1 MKFLHIADLHI
12 GKTVNGFSMAEPQ
25 AEVLGQIAALARGRA
40 PGAVVIAGDIYDKP
54 MPGADAVRI
63 FDRFLTELSETGA
76 AVLAIPGNHDAPER
90 IGFAGKIMEKHNVFM
105 CGPFDGRPQAV
116 RLEDEFGG
124 INFFMLPFINPRAA
138 RRFFGEAAAESYD
151 SALRAAVGAADVDF
165 SSRNVLIAHQ
175 FVISAGC
182 EPERSDS
189 EAGPVGGLD
198 SVDASVF
205 SGFDYVALGHLH
217 GAQHVGLPHIRYAGS
232 PLKYSFSEWRHSKA
246 ALSVEIREKGHIS
259 IQSLPLTPL
268 HDMRKIRGPL
278 SELLSGEIA
287 GQGDRQDYMHVTLTD
302 DDEIIDAIGKVRSVY
317 PNVMALAFDN
327 RRTQEAPAA
336 WEPGS
341 IEGLSPF
348 GLFEAFFAAQNG
360 APMNGRQAAIA
371 KELLEGGIGG
381 LP

>member
-12 GKTVNGFSMAEPQ
+12 GKTVNGFSMAEAQ
-25 AEVLGQIAALARGRA
+25 ADVLGQIAALAREQA

-54 MPGADAVRI
+54 IPGADAVSI

-105 CGPFDGRPQAV
+105 CGPFGGQPQVV

-151 SALRAAVGAADVDF
+151 SSLRAAIGAADVDF
-165 SSRNVLIAHQ
+165 SSRNVLISHQ
-175 FVISAGC
+175 FVISSGC

-189 EAGPVGGLD
+189 ETGPVGGLD

-217 GAQHVGLPHIRYAGS
+217 GAQHVGLPHIRYSGS

-278 SELLSGEIA
+278 SELLSGEIS

-341 IEGLSPF
+341 IESLSPF
-348 GLFEAFFAAQNG
+348 GLFEAFFATQNG
-360 APMNGRQAAIA
+360 GPMNEQQAVIA

-381 LP
+381 LL